1 MSLPSSMDYTKI
13 LPIAAGNPRAMRRT
27 FLPVNGQ
34 SFTAAGNNIIR
45 IELSADQFWDAK
57 HSYLRFQV
65 NLNNPAMATF
75 GLDNGGLHAFVR
87 RLRLEQAGSILFD
100 CNRYDKLL
108 SAILL
113 PCQSNLQTQADRS
126 ITEAQR
132 YGNDGAAGALND
144 PEGAANTGGEFIN
157 GVHNQEDQFAVNG
170 EFTLCAP
177 LVGSL
182 FSQDKLVPLQLLSS
196 SPLTI
201 EIELAPAGDVGI
213 VAGMNNMT
221 DYTITNIAYVAQLVD
236 VSPEVDN
243 QVRMIQELS
252 GGAIVLNCTD
262 YTHFNG
268 NIAANSTGTQAIN
281 VPARRKSIKNLL
293 FVGASQVF
301 GAGGGQALQRVVYNT
316 SSGGHMNL
324 IDYQVKVGSIMHPAT
339 PIRCNFNVG
348 GDINT
353 RAEAFEELTKCFMP
367 VSNAI
372 GLGGLSR
379 VNYAVAD
386 GQTGNMAAT
395 GNRPTYC
402 PLGVDMEAFQRT
414 AIEAGISTAEKSTPI
429 TLLLNIGTAMAN
441 SINIDAYVSYDALYY
456 IDSSG
461 VISVSH

>member
-1 MSLPSSMDYTKI
+1 MSLPATMDYTKI

-34 SFTAAGNNIIR
+34 SFTAAGNNIVR

-57 HSYLRFQV
+57 HSYLKFKV
-65 NLNNPAMATF
+65 TLANPAMTTF
-75 GLDNGGLHAFVR
+75 GIESGGLHAFIR
-87 RLRLEQAGSILFD
+87 RLRLEQAGSILYD
-100 CNRYDKLL
+100 VNRYDKLL

-126 ITEAQR
+126 ITEQGR
-132 YGNDGAAGALND
+132 YGNQGDAGNLNVA
-144 PEGAANTGGEFIN
+144 ETAANTGGDFIN
-157 GVHNQEDQFAVNG
+157 GIHNEEGQFAVNA

-177 LVGSL
+177 LIGSL

-201 EIELAPAGDVGI
+201 ELELAPAGDVGI
-213 VAGMNNMT
+213 SANTLMT
-221 DYTITNIAYVAQLVD
+221 DYTISDVAYVAQLVD

-252 GGAIVLNCTD
+252 GGAIVLNCND

-268 NIAANSTGTQAIN
+268 NINANAAGIQAIN
-281 VPARRKSIKNLL
+281 VPARRKSIKSLL
-293 FVGASQVF
+293 FVGASQQF
-301 GAGGGQALQRVVYNT
+301 GAGGGQALQRAVYNT

-339 PIRCNFNVG
+339 PVRCNFNVG

-367 VSNAI
+367 VNNAI

-386 GQTGNMAAT
+386 GQTGNMAASGRT
-395 GNRPTYC
+395 PKYC
-402 PLGVDMEAFQRT
+402 PLGLDMEAFQRT
-414 AIEAGISTAEKSTPI
+414 AIEAGLDTSSKSTPI
-429 TLLLNIGTAMAN
+429 TLLLNTAGGMAN
-441 SINIDAYVSYDALYY
+441 SINIDAYVVYDALYY
-456 IDSSG
+456 IDASG

>member
-1 MSLPSSMDYTKI
+1 MSLPSTMDYTKI

-34 SFTAAGNNIIR
+34 SFTATGNNIIR

-57 HSYLRFQV
+57 HSYLRFDV
-65 NLNNPAMATF
+65 VLANGAGLTA
-75 GLDNGGLHAFVR
+75 GLDSGGLHQFVR
-87 RLRLEQAGSILFD
+87 RLRLEQAGSILYD
-100 CNRYDKLL
+100 VNRYDKLL

-113 PCQSNLQTQADRS
+113 PCQSNLATQADRS
-126 ITEAQR
+126 ITEQGR
-132 YGNDGAAGALND
+132 FGNQGDAGNLNTA
-144 PEGAANTGGEFIN
+144 ETAANTSGAFIN
-157 GVHNQEDQFAVNG
+157 GIHNEQGQFAVNG
-170 EFTLCAP
+170 TFTLCAP

-201 EIELAPAGDVGI
+201 EIELAPALDVF
-213 VAGMNNMT
+213 VNAGAADMT
-221 DYTITNIAYVAQLVD
+221 DYTIQNVAYVAQLVD

-252 GGAIVLNCTD
+252 GGAIVLNCND

-268 NIAANSTGTQAIN
+268 NITANAAGQQAIN
-281 VPARRKSIKNLL
+281 VPARRKSIKSLL
-293 FVGASQVF
+293 FVAASQTF
-301 GAGGGQALQRVVYNT
+301 GAGIQRTRYNT
-316 SSGGHMNL
+316 SSGGNMNL

-339 PIRCNFNVG
+339 PIRCNFNAG

-367 VSNAI
+367 VNNVV

-379 VNYAVAD
+379 LNYATTD
-386 GQTGNMAAT
+386 GGAANMALQA
-395 GNRPTYC
+395 GVPTYC

-414 AIEAGISTAEKSTPI
+414 AIEAGLDTSSRSTPI
-429 TLLLNIGTAMAN
+429 SLLLNLGGGIAEALN
-441 SINIDAYVSYDALYY
+441 VDAYVSYDALYY
-456 IDSSG
+456 IDRSG

>member
-65 NLNNPAMATF
+65 NLANQAMTTF
-75 GLDNGGLHAFVR
+75 GLDNGGLHAFIR
-87 RLRLEQAGSILFD
+87 RLRLEQAGSILYD
-100 CNRYDKLL
+100 VNRYDKLL

-126 ITEAQR
+126 ITEGQR
-132 YGNDGAAGALND
+132 YGNQAAAGVLND
-144 PEGAANTGGEFIN
+144 PEAAAATSGAFLN
-157 GVHNQEDQFAVNG
+157 GIGNAETQIALNG

-201 EIELAPAGDVGI
+201 EIELAPPGDVGI
-213 VAGMNNMT
+213 TAMNPMT
-221 DYTITNIAYVAQLVD
+221 DYTISNVAYVAQLVD

-252 GGAIVLNCTD
+252 GGAIVLNCND

-268 NIAANSTGTQAIN
+268 NIAANTTGQQAIN

-293 FVGASQVF
+293 FVGASQQF
-301 GAGGGQALQRVVYNT
+301 GANPGQALQRVVYNT

-339 PIRCNFNVG
+339 PIRCNFNAG

-367 VSNAI
+367 VNNAI

-386 GQTGNMAAT
+386 GQTANMQGSSQRA
-395 GNRPTYC
+395 TYC

-414 AIEAGISTAEKSTPI
+414 AIELKSPGSCEGSKA
-429 TLLLNIGTAMAN
+429 LA
-441 SINIDAYVSYDALYY
+441 SIECY
-456 IDSSG
+456 
-461 VISVSH
+461 

>member
-1 MSLPSSMDYTKI
+1 MSLPATMDYTKI

-34 SFTAAGNNIIR
+34 SFTATGNNIVR
-45 IELSADQFWDAK
+45 LELSADQFWDAK
-57 HSYLRFQV
+57 HSYLRFDV
-65 NLNNPAMATF
+65 VLNNAAMLTA
-75 GLDNGGLHAFVR
+75 GLDSGGLHNFIR
-87 RLRLEQAGSILFD
+87 RLRIEQAGSILYD
-100 CNRYDKLL
+100 VNRYDKLM

-113 PCQSNLQTQADRS
+113 PCQSNLSTQADRS
-126 ITEAQR
+126 ITEQQR
-132 YGNDGAAGALND
+132 YGNQGDAGNLNVG
-144 PEGAANTGGEFIN
+144 EAAANTSGDFIN
-157 GVHNQEDQFAVNG
+157 GIHNEEGQIAING
-170 EFTLCAP
+170 TFTLCAP

-201 EIELAPAGDVGI
+201 EIELAPAADVFI
-213 VAGMNNMT
+213 NAGAADMT
-221 DYTITNIAYVAQLVD
+221 DYTIQNISYIAQLVD

-252 GGAIVLNCTD
+252 GGAIVLNCND

-268 NIAANSTGTQAIN
+268 NITANAAGQQAIN
-281 VPARRKSIKNLL
+281 VPARRKSIRSLL
-293 FVGASQVF
+293 FVANSQTF
-301 GAGGGQALQRVVYNT
+301 GGGVQRTVYNT
-316 SSGGHMNL
+316 SSGGNMNL

-367 VSNAI
+367 VNNVI

-386 GQTGNMAAT
+386 GAAANMAT
-395 GNRPTYC
+395 SGDVPTYC

-414 AIEAGISTAEKSTPI
+414 AIEAGLDTSSRSTPI
-429 TLLLNIGTAMAN
+429 SLLLNLGGGIAEALN
-441 SINIDAYVSYDALYY
+441 VDAYVVYDALYY
-456 IDSSG
+456 IDASG

>member
-1 MSLPSSMDYTKI
+1 MSLPSTMDYTKI

-57 HSYLRFQV
+57 HSYLKFKV
-65 NLNNPAMATF
+65 SLNNAAMTTF
-75 GLDNGGLHAFVR
+75 GIDNGGLHAFIR

-126 ITEAQR
+126 ITEQGR
-132 YGNDGAAGALND
+132 YGNDGNAGNLNNPEAAAATSGA
-144 PEGAANTGGEFIN
+144 FIS
-157 GVHNQEDQFAVNG
+157 GVQNQEDQFANIS

-201 EIELAPAGDVGI
+201 ELELAPPGDVGI
-213 VAGMNNMT
+213 TAMAAMT
-221 DYTITNIAYVAQLVD
+221 DYTISDVAYVAQLVD

-252 GGAIVLNCTD
+252 GGSIVINCTD

-268 NIAANSTGTQAIN
+268 NINANAAGIQAIN
-281 VPARRKSIKNLL
+281 VPARRKSIKSLL
-293 FVGASQVF
+293 FVGASQQF
-301 GAGGGQALQRVVYNT
+301 GAGAGQAAQRVVYNT

-324 IDYQVKVGSIMHPAT
+324 IDFQVKVGSIMHPAT
-339 PIRCNFNVG
+339 PIRCNFNAG

-367 VSNAI
+367 VNNAI

-379 VNYAVAD
+379 VNFAVAD
-386 GQTGNMAAT
+386 GQTAT
-395 GNRPTYC
+395 MGTTGARPTYC

-414 AIEAGISTAEKSTPI
+414 AIEAGLDTSARSTPI
-429 TLLLNIGTAMAN
+429 TLLLNTAGGMVN

-456 IDSSG
+456 IDASG

>member
-1 MSLPSSMDYTKI
+1 MSLPASMDYTKI

-34 SFTAAGNNIIR
+34 SFTATGNNIIR
-45 IELSADQFWDAK
+45 LELSADQFWDAK
-57 HSYLRFQV
+57 HSYLRFDV
-65 NLNNPAMATF
+65 VLNNAAMLTA
-75 GLDNGGLHAFVR
+75 GLDNGGLHNFIR
-87 RLRLEQAGSILFD
+87 RLRLEQAGSILYD
-100 CNRYDKLL
+100 VNRYDKLM
-108 SAILL
+108 SAIIL
-113 PCQSNLQTQADRS
+113 PCQSNLSTQADRS
-126 ITEAQR
+126 ITEQGR
-132 YGNDGAAGALND
+132 FGNQGDAGNLNVG
-144 PEGAANTGGEFIN
+144 EIAANTSGGFVN
-157 GVHNQEDQFAVNG
+157 GIHNEEGQFAVDAT
-170 EFTLCAP
+170 FTLCAP

-201 EIELAPAGDVGI
+201 EIELAPAADVFI
-213 VAGMNNMT
+213 NAGMADMT
-221 DYTITNIAYVAQLVD
+221 DYTVQNINYVAQLVD

-252 GGAIVLNCTD
+252 GGAIVLNCND

-268 NIAANSTGTQAIN
+268 NITANAAGQQAIN
-281 VPARRKSIKNLL
+281 VPARRKSIKSLL
-293 FVGASQVF
+293 FVGASQTF
-301 GAGGGQALQRVVYNT
+301 GAGIQRTKYNT
-316 SSGGHMNL
+316 SAGGHMNL

-367 VSNAI
+367 VNNLI

-379 VNYAVAD
+379 VNFAVAN
-386 GQTGNMAAT
+386 GATGNMAGSGET
-395 GNRPTYC
+395 PTYC

-414 AIEAGISTAEKSTPI
+414 AIEAGLDTSSRSTPI
-429 TLLLNIGTAMAN
+429 SLLLNLNGGIAEA
-441 SINIDAYVSYDALYY
+441 INIDAYVVYDALYY
-456 IDSSG
+456 IDASG

>member
-1 MSLPSSMDYTKI
+1 MSLPSTMDYTKI

-34 SFTAAGNNIIR
+34 SFTATGNNIIR

-57 HSYLRFQV
+57 HSYLRFDV
-65 NLNNPAMATF
+65 VLNNAAALTA
-75 GLDNGGLHAFVR
+75 GLDSGGLHAFCR
-87 RLRLEQAGSILFD
+87 RVRLEQAGSILFD

-113 PCQSNLQTQADRS
+113 PCQSNLATQADRS
-126 ITEAQR
+126 ITEQGRFDNQGDA
-132 YGNDGAAGALND
+132 GNLNVA
-144 PEGAANTGGEFIN
+144 ETAANTSGAFIN
-157 GVHNQEDQFAVNG
+157 GIHNEQGQFAING
-170 EFTLCAP
+170 TFTLCAP

-201 EIELAPAGDVGI
+201 EIELAPALDVF
-213 VAGMNNMT
+213 VNAGAADMT
-221 DYTITNIAYVAQLVD
+221 DYTIQNVAYVAQLVD

-252 GGAIVLNCTD
+252 GGAIVLNCND

-268 NIAANSTGTQAIN
+268 NITANAAGQQAIN
-281 VPARRKSIKNLL
+281 VPARRKSIKSLL
-293 FVGASQVF
+293 FVAASQTF
-301 GAGGGQALQRVVYNT
+301 GAGQQRIRYNT
-316 SSGGHMNL
+316 SSGGTMNL
-324 IDYQVKVGSIMHPAT
+324 IDYQVKVGSVMHPAT

-348 GDINT
+348 GDVNT

-367 VSNAI
+367 VNNVV

-379 VNYAVAD
+379 VNYAT
-386 GQTGNMAAT
+386 QTGAAANMPISNST
-395 GNRPTYC
+395 PTYC

-414 AIEAGISTAEKSTPI
+414 AIEAGLDTSSRSTPI
-429 TLLLNIGTAMAN
+429 SLLLNLGGGVAEALN
-441 SINIDAYVSYDALYY
+441 VDAYVSYDALYY
-456 IDSSG
+456 IDRSG

>member
-1 MSLPSSMDYTKI
+1 MSLPASMDYTKI

-34 SFTAAGNNIIR
+34 SFTATGNNIIR

-57 HSYLRFQV
+57 HSYLRFDV
-65 NLNNPAMATF
+65 VLNNAAMLTA
-75 GLDNGGLHAFVR
+75 GLDSGGLHNFIR
-87 RLRLEQAGSILFD
+87 RLRLEQAGSILYD
-100 CNRYDKLL
+100 VNRYDKLM
-108 SAILL
+108 SAIIL
-113 PCQSNLQTQADRS
+113 PCQSNLSTQADRS
-126 ITEAQR
+126 ITEQGR
-132 YGNDGAAGALND
+132 FGNQGDAGNLNVA
-144 PEGAANTGGEFIN
+144 EIAANTSGGFVN
-157 GVHNQEDQFAVNG
+157 GIHNEEGQFAVNG
-170 EFTLCAP
+170 TFTLCAP

-201 EIELAPAGDVGI
+201 EIELAPALDVFI
-213 VAGMNNMT
+213 NAGMADMT
-221 DYTITNIAYVAQLVD
+221 DYTVQNINYVAQLVD

-252 GGAIVLNCTD
+252 GGAIVLNCND

-268 NIAANSTGTQAIN
+268 NITANAAGQQAIN
-281 VPARRKSIKNLL
+281 VPARRKSIKSLL
-293 FVGASQVF
+293 FVGASQTF
-301 GAGGGQALQRVVYNT
+301 GAGVQRTVYNT

-324 IDYQVKVGSIMHPAT
+324 VDYQVKVGSIMHPAT

-367 VSNAI
+367 VNNLI

-379 VNYAVAD
+379 VNFAVAN
-386 GQTGNMAAT
+386 GASANMAGSGGT
-395 GNRPTYC
+395 PTYC

-414 AIEAGISTAEKSTPI
+414 AIEAGLDTSSRSTPI
-429 TLLLNIGTAMAN
+429 SLLLNLNGGIAEA
-441 SINIDAYVSYDALYY
+441 INIDAYVVYDALYY
-456 IDSSG
+456 IDASG

>member
-1 MSLPSSMDYTKI
+1 MSLPATMDYTKI

-34 SFTAAGNNIIR
+34 SFTATGNNIIR
-45 IELSADQFWDAK
+45 LELSADQFWDAK
-57 HSYLRFQV
+57 HSYLRFDV
-65 NLNNPAMATF
+65 VLNNAAMLTA
-75 GLDNGGLHAFVR
+75 GLDSGGLHNFIR
-87 RLRLEQAGSILFD
+87 RLRLEQAGSILYD
-100 CNRYDKLL
+100 VNRYDKLM

-113 PCQSNLQTQADRS
+113 PCQSNLATQADRS
-126 ITEAQR
+126 ITEQQR
-132 YGNDGAAGALND
+132 YGNQGDAGNLNVA
-144 PEGAANTGGEFIN
+144 EVAANTSGGFIN
-157 GVHNQEDQFAVNG
+157 GIHNEDGQIAING
-170 EFTLCAP
+170 QFTLCAP

-201 EIELAPAGDVGI
+201 EIELAPALDVFI
-213 VAGMNNMT
+213 NAGMADMT
-221 DYTITNIAYVAQLVD
+221 DYTVQNINYVAQLVD

-252 GGAIVLNCTD
+252 GGAIVLNCND

-268 NIAANSTGTQAIN
+268 NIAANAAGIQAIN
-281 VPARRKSIKNLL
+281 VPARRKSIKSLL
-293 FVGASQVF
+293 FVGNSQTF
-301 GAGGGQALQRVVYNT
+301 AAGAQRAAYNT

-324 IDYQVKVGSIMHPAT
+324 IDFQVKVGSIMHPAT

-367 VSNAI
+367 VNNVI

-379 VNYAVAD
+379 VNFAVAD
-386 GQTGNMAAT
+386 GAAANMAQSNQT
-395 GNRPTYC
+395 PTYC

-414 AIEAGISTAEKSTPI
+414 AIEAGLDTSSRSTPI
-429 TLLLNIGTAMAN
+429 SLLLNTAGGIAEA
-441 SINIDAYVSYDALYY
+441 INIDAYVVYDALYY
-456 IDSSG
+456 IDASG

>member
-1 MSLPSSMDYTKI
+1 MSLPSTMDYTKI

-34 SFTAAGNNIIR
+34 SFTATGNNIIR
-45 IELSADQFWDAK
+45 LELSASQFWDAK
-57 HSYLRFQV
+57 HSYLRFDV
-65 NLNNPAMATF
+65 ALNNGAGLTA
-75 GLDNGGLHAFVR
+75 GLDSGGLHQFIR
-87 RLRLEQAGSILFD
+87 RLRLEQAGSILYD
-100 CNRYDKLL
+100 VNRYDKLL

-113 PCQSNLQTQADRS
+113 PCQSNLATQADRS
-126 ITEAQR
+126 ITEQGR
-132 YGNDGAAGALND
+132 FGNQGDQGNLNVAEPAATTSGA
-144 PEGAANTGGEFIN
+144 FIN
-157 GVHNQEDQFAVNG
+157 GIHNEQGQFAING
-170 EFTLCAP
+170 TFTLCAP

-201 EIELAPAGDVGI
+201 EIELSPALDVF
-213 VAGMNNMT
+213 VNAGAADMT
-221 DYTITNIAYVAQLVD
+221 DYTIQNVAYVAQLVD

-252 GGAIVLNCTD
+252 GGAIVLNCND

-268 NIAANSTGTQAIN
+268 NITANAAGQQAIN
-281 VPARRKSIKNLL
+281 VPARRKSIKSLL
-293 FVGASQVF
+293 FVGASQTF
-301 GAGGGQALQRVVYNT
+301 GAGIQRTRFNT
-316 SSGGHMNL
+316 SSGGNMNL

-367 VSNAI
+367 VNNVV

-379 VNYAVAD
+379 VNYAT
-386 GQTGNMAAT
+386 QTGAAANMPLSNST
-395 GNRPTYC
+395 PTYC

-414 AIEAGISTAEKSTPI
+414 AIEAGLDTSSRSTPI
-429 TLLLNIGTAMAN
+429 SLLLNLGGGVAEAL
-441 SINIDAYVSYDALYY
+441 NIDAYVSYDALYY
-456 IDSSG
+456 IDRSG
-461 VISVSH
+461 IISVSH

>member
-1 MSLPSSMDYTKI
+1 MSLPSTMDYTKI

-34 SFTAAGNNIIR
+34 SFTATGNNIIR
-45 IELSADQFWDAK
+45 LELSASQFWDAK
-57 HSYLRFQV
+57 HSYLRFDV
-65 NLNNPAMATF
+65 VLNNAAALTA
-75 GLDNGGLHAFVR
+75 GLDSGGLHQFIR
-87 RLRLEQAGSILFD
+87 RLRLEQAGSILYD
-100 CNRYDKLL
+100 VNRYDKLL

-113 PCQSNLQTQADRS
+113 PCQSNLATQADRS
-126 ITEAQR
+126 ITEQGR
-132 YGNDGAAGALND
+132 FGNQGDAGNLNVAEPAATTSGA
-144 PEGAANTGGEFIN
+144 FIN
-157 GVHNQEDQFAVNG
+157 GIHNEQGQFAING
-170 EFTLCAP
+170 TFTLCAP

-201 EIELAPAGDVGI
+201 EIELAPALDVFVNAGAGD
-213 VAGMNNMT
+213 MT
-221 DYTITNIAYVAQLVD
+221 DYTIQNVAYVAQLVD

-252 GGAIVLNCTD
+252 GGAIVLNCND

-268 NIAANSTGTQAIN
+268 NITAGAAGQQAIN
-281 VPARRKSIKNLL
+281 VPARRKSIKSLL
-293 FVGASQVF
+293 FVGASQTF
-301 GAGGGQALQRVVYNT
+301 GAGIQRARYNT
-316 SSGGHMNL
+316 SSGGNMNL

-367 VSNAI
+367 VNNVV

-379 VNYAVAD
+379 LNYATTD
-386 GQTGNMAAT
+386 GAAANMALQA
-395 GNRPTYC
+395 GIPTYC
-402 PLGVDMEAFQRT
+402 PLGVDMEAFSRT
-414 AIEAGISTAEKSTPI
+414 VAIESGLDTSSRSTPI
-429 TLLLNIGTAMAN
+429 SLLLNLGGGVAEAL
-441 SINIDAYVSYDALYY
+441 NIDAYVVYDALYY
-456 IDSSG
+456 IDRSG

>member
-65 NLNNPAMATF
+65 NLANPAMTTF
-75 GLDNGGLHAFVR
+75 GLENGGLHAFIR
-87 RLRLEQAGSILFD
+87 RLRLEQAGSILYD
-100 CNRYDKLL
+100 VNRYDKLL

-132 YGNDGAAGALND
+132 YGNQAAAGALND
-144 PEGAANTGGEFIN
+144 PELAAATSGAFLN
-157 GVHNQEDQFAVNG
+157 GIGNADTQLAVNG

-201 EIELAPAGDVGI
+201 ELELAPAGDVG
-213 VAGMNNMT
+213 VTAMNAMT
-221 DYTITNIAYVAQLVD
+221 DYTVSNVAYVAQLVD

-268 NIAANSTGTQAIN
+268 NISANATGQQSIN

-301 GAGGGQALQRVVYNT
+301 GAGAGQALQRAVYNT

-324 IDYQVKVGSIMHPAT
+324 LDYQVKVGSIMHPAT

-367 VSNAI
+367 VNNAI

-386 GQTGNMAAT
+386 GQTGNMQAPNSRA
-395 GNRPTYC
+395 TYC

-414 AIEAGISTAEKSTPI
+414 AIEAGVNTADKSTPI
-429 TLLLNIGTAMAN
+429 TLILNVGTAMAN
-441 SINIDAYVSYDALYY
+441 SMNIDAYVSYDALYY